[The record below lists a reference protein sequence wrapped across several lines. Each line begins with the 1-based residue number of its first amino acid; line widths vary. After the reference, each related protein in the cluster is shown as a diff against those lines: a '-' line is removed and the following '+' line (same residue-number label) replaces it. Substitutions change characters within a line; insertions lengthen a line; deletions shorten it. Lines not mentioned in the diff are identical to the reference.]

1 MPDGTVYFSELIV
14 SGGITTPYFAVCF
27 VAEKKNAC

>member
-1 MPDGTVYFSELIV
+1 MEPVCLSELIV

-27 VAEKKNAC
+27 VAEKKIA